1 MSNCLQVEN
10 LSKSF
15 EKKYIFNNLSFTV
28 SKGKVVGLI
37 GENGVGKTTLLKIIA
52 GLQSADNGT
61 ILIENSK
68 LSYKEKEKISF
79 LIDPLNLFNWMRIK
93 DAICY
98 YKDFFTNFD
107 IDIAHILCKQFNL
120 DLNFKIKN
128 LSKGNKE
135 RVCLMLNLS
144 RKASLYILDEPLGGL
159 DPKIKKD
166 IVKTLLSYIPENST
180 VIIATHLLRDLQSIF
195 DEVLILKKDGIT
207 LFSADEIREK
217 YNKSI
222 EDYYLEVIDNV

>member
-1 MSNCLQVEN
+1 MSDCLQVQN
-10 LSKSF
+10 LSKYF
-15 EKKYIFNNLSFTV
+15 GKKCLFKNLSFTV
-28 SKGKVVGLI
+28 SKGKVVGLL
-37 GENGVGKTTLLKIIA
+37 GENGVGKTTLLQIMA
-52 GLQSADNGT
+52 GLQSSDNGSIIIDGVELT
-61 ILIENSK
+61 
-68 LSYKEKEKISF
+68 YKEKEKISF
-79 LIDPLNLFNWMRIK
+79 LIEPYNLFNWMRIK
-93 DAICY
+93 DTISY
-98 YKDFFTNFD
+98 YKDFFTSFD
-107 IDIAHILCKQFNL
+107 IDTAHGLCEQFNL
-120 DLNFKIKN
+120 DLNLKIKN

-195 DEVLILKKDGIT
+195 DEVLILKEDGIS

-217 YNKSI
+217 HNKSI
-222 EDYYLEVIDNV
+222 EDYYLEVIDNA